1 MAKSKDF
8 ESFLKDI
15 NPSDSTIAEASRLHT
30 NLRDHL
36 KDSETYAD
44 VYENSYLSGSYAKH
58 TFVRPKK
65 ESDDCDIDVIVET
78 RSSISDMPYD
88 VLQKLEKAIRER
100 SCYQNVRIQNHSVGI
115 EMANFHLD
123 VVPLVKDQG
132 GLLYIGSSD
141 DGNWVRTEPKQH
153 ISWSADA
160 NRDFDE
166 NYKPLVKILK
176 WWRRENCPTGV
187 KFPKGI
193 TLEKMIADNLPDTGL
208 PIEERVMQTMANLA
222 SAYSEEL
229 DSRRVPFIEDPALP
243 ENNLASSYSLDDFE
257 QFVSKLNEHLDL
269 LAVEGTDNSI
279 WKKILGDNFPSG
291 SAPSTTMSLA
301 KAIGQKYALS
311 VKHKQA
317 PYFPI
322 QPSKPNAI
330 VTATVTLPSG
340 FSYELE
346 NDGPAIP
353 KESII
358 IYKVTC
364 SPVMGGVFK
373 WQVTNTGEEAMNV
386 CPRGGFEKPNEGKT
400 KRRESTAY
408 TGKHFVQCFVLHNGN
423 CVRWSQPFFINVE

>member
-1 MAKSKDF
+1 M
-8 ESFLKDI
+8 
-15 NPSDSTIAEASRLHT
+15 
-30 NLRDHL
+30 
-36 KDSETYAD
+36 
-44 VYENSYLSGSYAKH
+44 
-58 TFVRPKK
+58 
-65 ESDDCDIDVIVET
+65 
-78 RSSISDMPYD
+78 
-88 VLQKLEKAIRER
+88 
-100 SCYQNVRIQNHSVGI
+100 
-115 EMANFHLD
+115 
-123 VVPLVKDQG
+123 
-132 GLLYIGSSD
+132 
-141 DGNWVRTEPKQH
+141 
-153 ISWSADA
+153 
-160 NRDFDE
+160 
-166 NYKPLVKILK
+166 
-176 WWRRENCPTGV
+176 

-269 LAVEGTDNSI
+269 LADEGTDNSV

-322 QPSKPNAI
+322 QPPKPNAI

-373 WQVTNTGEEAMNV
+373 WR
-386 CPRGGFEKPNEGKT
+386 RGDERMSS
-400 KRRESTAY
+400 RRIRKA
-408 TGKHFVQCFVLHNGN
+408 
-423 CVRWSQPFFINVE
+423 